1 MTPQQK
7 GFNMPKRKQ
16 NINKLS
22 KQDLI
27 EIRTIKKAILALR
40 GANLDDFQIKEILL
54 KKLTKFLIDI
64 AFLEL

>member
-1 MTPQQK
+1 
-7 GFNMPKRKQ
+7 MPKRKQ

-40 GANLDDFQIKEILL
+40 GVNLDDFQIKEILL